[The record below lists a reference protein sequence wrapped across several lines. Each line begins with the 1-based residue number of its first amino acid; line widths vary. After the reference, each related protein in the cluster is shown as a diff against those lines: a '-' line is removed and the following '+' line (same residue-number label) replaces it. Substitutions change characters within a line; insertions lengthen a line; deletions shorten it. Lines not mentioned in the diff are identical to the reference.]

1 MQKNEIGY
9 SFTLYTKVNS
19 DWIKESNGRPE
30 TMKCLEENIDQ
41 CLDIGLGD
49 DLFNLTTKTKA
60 EIKASETI
68 SN

>member
-30 TMKCLEENIDQ
+30 TMKWFLEENIDQ

-49 DLFNLTTKTKA
+49 DL
-60 EIKASETI
+60 
-68 SN
+68 